1 VSQAAAPDPLPGV
14 PRERHGR
21 ATRLIENAHCWVE
34 VLAGGGPRIVGFGL
48 AGGPNVLA
56 ETPDV
61 RWDAGHGTFELVGG
75 HRLWFAPESPECSVP
90 DSTGLEMS
98 SIPGGVRLT
107 GAFEAPSGLRKSLE
121 IRLDE
126 AAAALEVRHTLANE
140 GARTLEI
147 SPWAITQLRLGGVA
161 AVDLPAP
168 VPEHTMA
175 PGHVLVMWPYSS
187 WGDER
192 LTISA
197 RALTVR
203 AIPGVPFKV
212 GCLCTTGEVGY
223 VLDGVLFVKR
233 FEAGVDLPHA
243 DMGCNVEIYADQG
256 TIELETLGPLVRLA
270 PGDTA
275 VHVERWSVAR
285 VGDLRGDAAHLA
297 ELLGPAPR

>member
-1 VSQAAAPDPLPGV
+1 MTLAASPNPLPGV
-14 PRERHGR
+14 PGERHGR

-48 AGGPNVLA
+48 AGEPNILA
-56 ETPDV
+56 ETPEV

-75 HRLWFAPESPECSVP
+75 HRLWFAPESSDCSVP

-98 SIPGGVRLT
+98 PLPGGVRLT
-107 GAFEAPSGLRKSLE
+107 GAVEPPTGLRKSIE
-121 IRLDE
+121 IVLD
-126 AAAALEVRHTLANE
+126 ASSAALELRHTLANE

-161 AVDLPAP
+161 TVELPGP

-175 PGHVLVMWPYSS
+175 PGHVVVMWPYGS
-187 WGDER
+187 WADER
-192 LTISA
+192 LTIAA

-203 AIPGVPFKV
+203 ASPGVPFKV
-212 GCLCTTGEVGY
+212 GCLSTKGEVGY
-223 VLDGVLFVKR
+223 LLDDVLLVKR

-243 DMGCNVEIYADQG
+243 DMGCNVEIYTDQG

-270 PGDTA
+270 PGQST
-275 VHVERWSVAR
+275 VHVERWSARR
-285 VGDLRGDAAHLA
+285 VGDHAGDMPTLASLARG
-297 ELLGPAPR
+297 